1 MRARTLKLLLLLDVA
16 AVAAVGVA
24 LLLGLGLPLAARGR
38 IHPAQ
43 LALIAALVAAAGIAV
58 GGALMWRWV
67 GRPVRRILDAAGT
80 VANPGGEL
88 PLFDADSAGGLSH
101 AAVAF
106 ERAGAA
112 LAIER
117 ARLAEKVRDLE
128 GTNAELVRARES
140 LHRAEQL
147 ATLGRLASGV
157 AHEVGN
163 PLGAITGYVELAR
176 ARLRAAPHPAVDDL
190 VARIGA
196 EAERIDAIVRELLDF
211 ARPAPL
217 VLGTVDLGA
226 ALEAAVRLA
235 EVQSRFRDVAV
246 EVAAEPGLR
255 VVADAR
261 RLSQILLNLLLNA
274 ADAMGGRGRVEVTAR
289 SLDGDGHGMVEVVVR
304 DTGPG
309 IAAEHLPLVFDPF
322 FTTKAPGQGTGLGL
336 AVCHGIVTS
345 FGGRIR
351 AANDPRGGAAFTL
364 ELPREAAGAP

>member
-1 MRARTLKLLLLLDVA
+1 VRARSLKLLLLLDVA

-38 IHPAQ
+38 IHAAQ
-43 LALIAALVAAAGIAV
+43 LALIAVAVAAAGIAV
-58 GGALMWRWV
+58 GGVLLWRWV
-67 GRPVRRILDAAGT
+67 GQPVRRILDAAGAAAT
-80 VANPGGEL
+80 AAGEL
-88 PLFDADSAGGLSH
+88 PLFDEESAGGLSH

-112 LAIER
+112 LAVER

-128 GTNAELVRARES
+128 RTNAELVRARES
-140 LHRAEQL
+140 VHRAEQL
-147 ATLGRLASGV
+147 ATIGRLASGV

-176 ARLRAAPHPAVDDL
+176 GRLRAAPNAAVEDL

-196 EAERIDAIVRELLDF
+196 EAERIDGIVRELLDF

-217 VLGTVDLGA
+217 ALGAVDLA
-226 ALEAAVRLA
+226 AAVQTAVRLA
-235 EVQSRFRDVAV
+235 EVQSRFREV
-246 EVAAEPGLR
+246 EVAVVADPGLR

-261 RLSQILLNLLLNA
+261 RLSQVVLNLLLNA

-289 SLDGDGHGMVEVVVR
+289 PVEAGGRAVVELVLR

-309 IAAEHLPLVFDPF
+309 IAPEHLPVVFDPF

-345 FGGRIR
+345 FGGSIR
-351 AANDPRGGAAFTL
+351 AANDPRGGAAFTV
-364 ELPREAAGAP
+364 ELPRDDAPAR